1 VCREVWSAVVVPCPE
16 EVPLS
21 PRPRLVLFD
30 RSSDAD
36 TVSVAEVLRR
46 ETVGGVLML
55 VAAVAALVWANLSPG
70 SYTAVRHTTIGPL
83 DLEHWGADGLLT
95 IFFFTAGLELKR
107 ELTVG
112 SLASPAKALVPVV
125 AAVCGM
131 AAPALIYLGVNLLA
145 ADGHPRG
152 WAIPMATDIAFALAI
167 LAVVAPGL
175 PTSLRA
181 FLLTLAIV
189 DDLGAILVIALV
201 FTDSVALGWLAAAA
215 ACAGVWWWLQRRGVR
230 GWYLYLPLAVLCWW
244 CTHESGVHATI
255 AGVAVGLLSR
265 STPIRPGPD
274 DTARAGSPVD
284 RWEHLWRP
292 VSAGVAVPVFALL
305 AAGVAVSP
313 SRLGALFTSP
323 VGLGVVLG
331 LVLGKTVGV
340 FGGAYLTARWT
351 RAELAPELRWSEVFS
366 VSVLAGV
373 GFTVALLIADLAFPG
388 QVERQD
394 EGKAAVLVA
403 SVLAAALA
411 AVSLRRRTASR
422 VAAG

>member
-1 VCREVWSAVVVPCPE
+1 MVTGAV
-16 EVPLS
+16 S
-21 PRPRLVLFD
+21 PRPRVVLFG
-30 RSSDAD
+30 RSADAD
-36 TVSVAEVLRR
+36 TVGVAEVLRR

-70 SYTAVRHTTIGPL
+70 SYAAVRHTTLGPL

-112 SLASPAKALVPVV
+112 SLASPTKALVPVV

-131 AAPALIYLGVNLLA
+131 AVPALIYLGVNVVA
-145 ADGHPRG
+145 ADGQPRG

-201 FTDSVALGWLAAAA
+201 FTDSVAFGWLAAAA
-215 ACAGVWWWLQRRGVR
+215 ACAGGWWLLQQRGVR

-244 CTHESGVHATI
+244 CTHQSGVHATI
-255 AGVAVGLLSR
+255 AGVAVGLLTR
-265 STPIRPGPD
+265 STPSGDDGP
-274 DTARAGSPVD
+274 APVD

-323 VGLGVVLG
+323 VGLGVLLG
-331 LVLGKTVGV
+331 LVLGKTAGV

-373 GFTVALLIADLAFPG
+373 GFTVALLIAELAFPG

-403 SVLAAALA
+403 SVLAAVLA
-411 AVSLRRRTASR
+411 AVSLRRRTAAR
-422 VAAG
+422 AAAA